1 MSGSPLVS
9 IIIPVYNGSDY
20 LADAIDSALA
30 QTYSKIEI
38 IIVDDGSID
47 GGATAAIAARYG
59 QRIRYVHQ
67 ENGGVAAALNRGIAE
82 MRGAYFSWLSH
93 DDIYLPDKVE
103 RQVNIARTFGGP
115 CVVIGSFQH
124 MAPDGTPSWEY
135 SPRLIN
141 LGGRPLDAIF
151 HSAINGCA
159 LLIAREA
166 FSICGQF
173 DTGLPT
179 TQDYDLWFRMA
190 HRVPFLHCPHVGVR
204 QRIHPNQGSQQS
216 GHLDEVER
224 MFIAC
229 IEQTPLARM
238 QGYSGSCLQFLAA
251 LVPKLMPLRSVLAYL
266 DGRIGKLIPANF
278 RYGVA
283 ILSDSTEATIGQVV
297 SGVQEH
303 PWAATACVV
312 IDPPGATDTDREATI
327 VQAAADQLD
336 TDWILIQSARRA
348 FCPENLRLALTCA
361 ITREAAVLAPT
372 YAAEGGPSG
381 HGLLIRKTAI
391 PGWIVSRQSS
401 SPGTAAPYPYLV
413 RWMYPSPEAL
423 NEALRGGA
431 SIDYVSRVDRA
442 ELVAA
447 ITRGWVQNRP
457 RLLLLVQGAGD
468 DPHGH
473 LERLTGILTPHA
485 DWLVGTVTG
494 GRICLHRSARSLGG
508 GIVFAMP
515 EDVPDLV
522 DILQRC
528 HIGRVDV
535 LAAPGIE
542 TNAAVL
548 LDELGLPYDLTI
560 PDRGALALPELF
572 DEKGGLYQ
580 HSWRFGALTGGWS
593 SLLQEASRVIALSCD
608 AAAAVADLA
617 PAREPITAL
626 SLVGTN
632 RSIRRVFA
640 PVLHIGD
647 PLRVLAMGAANWEP
661 TRNLFVAAASIA
673 FSRGLPIR
681 FYVLESLGSGGLG
694 LTDVERAAVGDRLL
708 SQDQERTAG
717 IAVAVGGI
725 APHVAWIPPL
735 PWPTRGQMQSDV
747 FRLALPLATVSLG
760 SMGEHCHGRDF
771 TWLLPSGT
779 NLSAWVA
786 FFLDLH
792 ATALLKPPLRD
803 SLEFLPS
810 ARPFFPDTYLE
821 PLRAVDPGPGAP

>member
-38 IIVDDGSID
+38 IVVDDGSLD
-47 GGATAAIAARYG
+47 DGATAAIAARYG

-115 CVVIGSFQH
+115 CVVIGNFQQIWQ
-124 MAPDGTPSWEY
+124 DGALGPEY
-135 SPRLIN
+135 SPHLIN

-159 LLIAREA
+159 LLIAKEA
-166 FSICGQF
+166 FSICGLF

-190 HRVPFLHCPHVGVR
+190 HRVPFLYCPHIGVR

-238 QGYSGSCLQFLAA
+238 EGYSGSCLQFLAD
-251 LVPKLMPLRSVLAYL
+251 LVPWLMPLRSVLAYL
-266 DGRIGKLIPANF
+266 DGRIGKLFPEHF

-283 ILSDSTEATIGQVV
+283 VLSDSTEAAICQVV

-312 IDPPGATDTDREATI
+312 IDPPDATDTDREVTI
-327 VQAAADQLD
+327 VQAAANQLD

-348 FCPENLRLALTCA
+348 FCPENLRRGLTCA
-361 ITREAAVLAPT
+361 ITQEAAAVAPMT
-372 YAAEGGPSG
+372 AAAGGPSG

-391 PGWIVSRQSS
+391 PDWIASRQSS
-401 SPGTAAPYPYLV
+401 SPGAAAPLPYLV
-413 RWMYPSPEAL
+413 PWTYPSPETL
-423 NEALRGGA
+423 DEALRGDA
-431 SIDYVSRVDRA
+431 SIDYLSYVDRA

-447 ITRGWVQNRP
+447 ITLGWAQNRP

-473 LERLTGILTPHA
+473 LERLTRILTPHA

-494 GRICLHRSARSLGG
+494 GRICLHRSAQSLGG
-508 GIVFAMP
+508 GIVFATP
-515 EDVPDLV
+515 EDLPDLV

-528 HIGRVDV
+528 HIGRVDI
-535 LAAPGIE
+535 LAAPGLE

-548 LDELGLPYDLTI
+548 LDGLGLPYDLTI
-560 PDRGALALPELF
+560 PDTGALALPELF
-572 DEKGGLYQ
+572 DEKAYLCQ
-580 HSWRFGALTGGWS
+580 HAGRSGVLTGGWS
-593 SLLQEASRVIALSCD
+593 SLLYGASRVIMLSRE
-608 AAAAVADLA
+608 AAAVADLV
-617 PAREPITAL
+617 PGRQPITAL
-626 SLVGTN
+626 SLVNTA
-632 RSIRRVFA
+632 RSIRRIFA
-640 PVLHIGD
+640 PVLRIGD
-647 PLRVLAMGAANWEP
+647 PLRVLVMGAASWEP
-661 TRNLFVAAASIA
+661 VRNLVVAVASIA

-708 SQDQERTAG
+708 SQDEQMTVG
-717 IAVAVGGI
+717 IAVAVSGI

-735 PWPTRGQMQSDV
+735 PWPTRGRMQSDV

-760 SMGEHCHGRDF
+760 GMAEHCHGRDF
-771 TWLLPSGT
+771 TWLLPPGT
-779 NLSAWVA
+779 SLSAWVS

-792 ATALLKPPLRD
+792 ATALLKPPLWD
-803 SLEFLPS
+803 SLELLPP
-810 ARPFFPDTYLE
+810 ACPFFPDTYLE
-821 PLRAVDPGPGAP
+821 PLRAVDPGLGAP